1 MSISIRDTTYRLP
14 GHLLVTPGRIQKA
27 YAAQGWLEVGRVGD
41 MIVIASPI
49 PRWLNA
55 PVPDAEQPDEV
66 ATMEATMEA
75 RQAGSVDPDL
85 ALAQCIQSI
94 RRFGTDVTNGDGKAL
109 WRLAQIATEATTML
123 GRTIKDW

>member
-1 MSISIRDTTYRLP
+1 MASTKRSSRSLGLWRNPYQSTSATVNTMMACSAHVFPRN
-14 GHLLVTPGRIQKA
+14 
-27 YAAQGWLEVGRVGD
+27 AA
-41 MIVIASPI
+41 MTSA
-49 PRWLNA
+49 A
-55 PVPDAEQPDEV
+55 

-85 ALAQCIQSI
+85 ALAQCLQCI
-94 RRFGTDVTNGDGKAL
+94 RRFGTDVTNGDAKAL